1 VLWVCVNERDELGDE
16 LVPDYMTGVKQGGFY
31 GWPYA
36 YFGYFPTYALGS
48 AYAAQFYHKM
58 KEEIDVDQL
67 LLDSQYP
74 VIMEWLKTHV
84 HQYANRYSPDE
95 VLEKMR
101 AMFPDAKIVLTL
113 GKDGAKYAEGD
124 KVYHQPIFNVKAVD
138 TTAAGDTFTGYFLAG
153 MIDNMDIEDILKMSS
168 KASSIAVTR
177 HGAVQSIPLR
187 EEVEEALKS

>member
-1 VLWVCVNERDELGDE
+1 
-16 LVPDYMTGVKQGGFY
+16 MH
-31 GWPYA
+31 WPYA

-95 VLEKMR
+95 VLEK
-101 AMFPDAKIVLTL
+101 ATGETFQVNYYLDYLEE
-113 GKDGAKYAEGD
+113 KYRRL
-124 KVYHQPIFNVKAVD
+124 YN
-138 TTAAGDTFTGYFLAG
+138 L
-153 MIDNMDIEDILKMSS
+153 
-168 KASSIAVTR
+168 
-177 HGAVQSIPLR
+177 
-187 EEVEEALKS
+187 